1 MGTMNISFADVES
14 GGFEPIPEG
23 TYDAII
29 DKVEVRESKSSDHNY
44 LNFEMVIQDEDY
56 EGRRMWM
63 INSFSPK
70 ALFRMKDTLEA
81 LGQDVEDVEFE
92 WDDDVEVTT
101 SGGPLLIQPDLD
113 GLPCRVVVTTE
124 VYEGKER
131 NRVNEI
137 RPASGSGSSTK
148 KAGKAKGKAKDTK
161 KAAKKPA
168 RRAVR

>member
-1 MGTMNISFADVES
+1 MGSMNISFADVES

-44 LNFEMVIQDEDY
+44 LNFEFIIQDEEY

-70 ALFRMKDTLEA
+70 ALFRLKDTLEA
-81 LGQDVEDVEFE
+81 LGVDAEDVEFE
-92 WDDDVEVTT
+92 WDEDVEVST
-101 SGGPLLIQPDLD
+101 SSGPLLIQPDLD
-113 GLPCRVVVTTE
+113 GMPCQLVVVNE

-131 NRVNEI
+131 NKVNEI
-137 RPASGSGSSTK
+137 RPADGGSFSK
-148 KAGKAKGKAKDTK
+148 PVPRKD
-161 KAAKKPA
+161 
-168 RRAVR
+168 